1 MGFSSQ
7 VVNQQT
13 SNLQSGFQATVE
25 GIVSDITKAQTDK
38 LLNQTQTM
46 YQMASQSAVVDPLM
60 SAMNNQFD
68 RTTGNIE
75 LALGAATSDLTKNMA
90 NQYIQF
96 SQDYIENQATMMAD
110 MSSKFSGMQDRM
122 LSEFTSLENAIMNTQ
137 VAGLSVSGLMDGA
150 QELVLGGGGQIL
162 GAGNKV
168 LATVDGLTDGL
179 MKYLPLVVVGMGG
192 YLLVQGKAM

>member
-1 MGFSSQ
+1 VGFSSQ

>member
-168 LATVDGLTDGL
+168 LGTVDGLTDGL